1 MTPSARISSIVAA
14 LDELL
19 EPDAFEDL
27 GPNGLQVPPPPERG
41 DVERVV
47 TGVSAQR
54 ELFDRAAELG
64 AQLVLV
70 HHGLFWDFHPTGLT
84 PILAE
89 RLRPLFRGGIALA
102 AYHIP
107 LDAHPEVGNNAILAN
122 SLGCERHE
130 PFGSFRGRAIGR
142 LGTFAGDGVVAGEL
156 FARVRELCDR
166 EPTVVG
172 RGPERIRRIGIV
184 SGSAAGDLDEAVALG
199 LDAFLTGEPREH
211 VFADARE
218 AGIHFIAA
226 GHYAT
231 ETFGVRALGDRLAA
245 QFGIEHVFVDIPNPV

>member
-1 MTPSARISSIVAA
+1 MIRITSIVSA

-19 EPDAFEDL
+19 DPGAFRDL
-27 GPNGLQVPPPPERG
+27 GPNGLQVPSAGGEAN
-41 DVERVV
+41 RVV

-54 ELFDRAAELG
+54 ELFERAVALDG
-64 AQLVLV
+64 QLVLV

-84 PILAE
+84 PVLAE
-89 RLRPLFRGGIALA
+89 RLRPLFVHDVALA

-122 SLGCERHE
+122 RLGCERHE
-130 PFGSFRGRAIGR
+130 PFGDFRGTPVGR
-142 LGTFAGDGVVAGEL
+142 LGTFAGDGIAADDL
-156 FARVRELCDR
+156 FARVRDVTER
-166 EPTVVG
+166 EPTVLG
-172 RGPERIRRIGIV
+172 AGPDRIRRIGIV
-184 SGSAAGDLDEAVALG
+184 SGSAADALDEAIALG

-211 VFADARE
+211 VMADARE

-231 ETFGVRALGDRLAA
+231 ETFGVRALGDWLSER
-245 QFGIEHVFVDIPNPV
+245 FGIDHVFVDLPNPV